1 MTDWKKENPPVTVYM
16 PVELLEDL
24 KEWMADN
31 HQRSVSTAVVLIVE
45 HFLKQDGRPLGSAE
59 LEPRVS
65 ALEDLNLQARLTTLE
80 QQVKQMREALAA
92 AGARTLAAG
101 VEEHLAE
108 QTSLSG
114 SFNYTAKE
122 AQEGLTKTEII
133 RRLGIPA
140 SRIKRLA
147 SEERMT
153 EEQYIAKISGWKPKP
168 GEGERP
174 RYFPLNA

>member
-16 PVELLEDL
+16 PVELLEFL

-45 HFLKQDGRPLGSAE
+45 HFLKQDGRPIGSAD

-65 ALEDLNLQARLTTLE
+65 ALEDLNVQARLTTLE
-80 QQVKQMREALAA
+80 QQFRQMREALIAS
-92 AGARTLAAG
+92 GARTLAAG

-122 AQEGLTKTEII
+122 ALEGLTKTEII

-153 EEQYIAKISGWKPKP
+153 EEQYIAKISGWKP